1 VGTDGPIPDGEQ
13 AAGQQDQPTDQPTI
27 DAPDRVELDLA
38 ALEANIGR
46 YLANLPVAEGVAANL
61 HRLLVGFLQREVL
74 PLADRAA
81 AMGVD
86 PSPLLDVV
94 AGLLRRF
101 ADALE
106 RHHDTDP

>member
-1 VGTDGPIPDGEQ
+1 VGADGSIPDDEQ
-13 AAGQQDQPTDQPTI
+13 AASQQDPGVDQPTSDP
-27 DAPDRVELDLA
+27 ADRVELDLA
-38 ALEANIGR
+38 ALEAEVGC
-46 YLANLPVAEGVAANL
+46 YLADLPVAEGVAAKL
-61 HRLLVGFLQREVL
+61 HRLLCGFLQREVL

-94 AGLLRRF
+94 ADLLRRY

-106 RHHDTDP
+106 RPHDTDP